1 MAGWN
6 PWAAAARRPR
16 REIWLGDVP
25 DGATWHRADGRDHI
39 TIDARADQRSRRALL
54 AHELVH
60 LERGIGYP
68 LATERTMQREEAI
81 VRRETARRLV
91 PPSELAALIA
101 ARSDVE
107 PITAALVAEEFD
119 VPEPVADDAL
129 RALQAEGPAARSSPR
144 A

>member
-6 PWAAAARRPR
+6 PWAAAAGHPR
-16 REIWLGDVP
+16 LEIWFGDVP
-25 DGATWHRADGRDHI
+25 HGATWHRTGDADVI
-39 TIDARADQRSRRALL
+39 TIDAAASRRERSALL

-68 LATERTMQREEAI
+68 VATERTMQREEAI

-91 PPSELAALIA
+91 PPCELRALVDRRA
-101 ARSDVE
+101 EVE

-119 VPEPVADDAL
+119 VPERIAAEAL
-129 RALQAEGPAARSSPR
+129 RALATG
-144 A
+144 

>member
-6 PWAAAARRPR
+6 PWAAAAGHAHL
-16 REIWLGDVP
+16 EIWFADVP
-25 DGATWHRADGRDHI
+25 HGATWHRTVDGDVI
-39 TIDARADQRSRRALL
+39 TIDAAAPRRERAALL

-68 LATERTMQREEAI
+68 VATAQTMQREEAI

-91 PPSELAALIA
+91 PPTELRALIDR
-101 ARSDVE
+101 RSDVE

-119 VPEPVADDAL
+119 VHEPVAAE
-129 RALQAEGPAARSSPR
+129 ALQALAAG
-144 A
+144 AWG

>member
-6 PWAAAARRPR
+6 PWAAAAGHPR
-16 REIWLGDVP
+16 LEIWFADVP
-25 DGATWHRADGRDHI
+25 QGATWHRTGDRDVI
-39 TIDARADQRSRRALL
+39 TIEATATRRERAALL

-60 LERGIGYP
+60 LERGIGFP

-91 PPSELAALIA
+91 PPNELRTLIA
-101 ARSDVE
+101 RRAEVE

-119 VPEPVADDAL
+119 VADGVAAEAL
-129 RALQAEGPAARSSPR
+129 RALATGSPGS